1 MVEQHTVRT
10 TCPYCGVGCG
20 VLATPQPDGRVT
32 IAGDPDHPANFGR
45 LCSKGSAL
53 GETLS
58 LDGRL
63 LHPEIAD
70 RRVTWDKAL
79 EEVANRFNQTIS
91 EHGPSSVAI
100 YGSGQLLTEDYYV
113 ANKLMKGFVG
123 SANID
128 TNSRLCMA
136 SSVAGHKRAFGS
148 DTVPGNYE
156 DLEQAD
162 LIVLVGSNLGW
173 CHPVLY
179 QRIVAA
185 RAARPDM
192 KIVLIDPRRTVSAD
206 IAEIHL
212 PISPDG
218 DSALF
223 VGLLAHLEQQGIT
236 DSDYVS
242 AYTSGYEAALLTA
255 EDWDI
260 ARVAEATGLSPL
272 SISRFYDLFAR
283 TKKVVTVYSQ
293 GVNQSAAG
301 SDKVN
306 AIINCHLATGRIG
319 RPGMGPFSV
328 TGQPNAMGGR
338 EVGGLANM
346 LAAHMDF
353 TPEAIDRVS
362 RFWGS
367 DSVAHGPGLKAVDL
381 FAAMAR
387 GDIKAVWIMATNP
400 VDSMPEADVVRDA
413 LKACP
418 FVVVSDM
425 NRHTDTMEL
434 AHVRLPAAGWGE
446 KDGTVTNSERRISRQ
461 RPFLPLPGEA
471 RPDWWIIKEVAKR
484 LGHGAAFSYFSPGQ
498 IFAEHVALS
507 GFEND
512 GSRDFDL
519 SGLSGAD
526 YETMTPVQW
535 PVRSKPTARMF
546 GDGKFFTTDGKARF
560 LPVQPPPPFAPAPGQ
575 FILNTGR
582 VRDHWHTMTRTG
594 KASRLSAH
602 MAEPFVEVHPADAN
616 ALGIRRA
623 NLVRLTNRHGSALV
637 RALVTDR
644 QQRGQLFV
652 PMHWTDQFASNGR
665 VDTLVTG
672 KTDPVSGQPALKMA
686 QVHAEPV
693 GVRLY
698 GFLVAAQKPALGTDY
713 WALAPAPHGYR
724 AEIALFE
731 EPADWSDFLADTF
744 GTDAVFQSI
753 RDERS
758 GRRAFVLVENGR
770 LLAALYTSPDPVLV
784 SRQWAVDLLSET
796 DLTASI
802 VLAGRPGADRP
813 DGGAIVCSCMGVGIN
828 TITEAVTRHG
838 CTSVEA
844 VGALTRAG
852 TNCGSCRAEIRGIVD
867 ANRLVAA
874 E

>member
-1 MVEQHTVRT
+1 MTTTRT

-20 VLATPQPDGRVT
+20 VLATPQADGSVT

-70 RRVTWDKAL
+70 KRVSWDEAL
-79 EEVANRFNQTIS
+79 DEVAHRFKQAIS
-91 EHGPSSVAI
+91 EHGPNSVAI

-156 DLEQAD
+156 DLEEAD

-185 RAARPDM
+185 RAARPEM
-192 KIVLIDPRRTVSAD
+192 KVVLIDPRRTVSAD
-206 IAEIHL
+206 IAELHL
-212 PISPDG
+212 PVAPDG

-223 VGLLAHLEQQGIT
+223 VGLLAHLDHLGVT
-236 DSDYVS
+236 DSDYIS
-242 AYTSGYEAALLTA
+242 SFTTGFEAALLTA

-272 SISRFYDLFAR
+272 SIARFYDLFAR
-283 TKKVVTVYSQ
+283 TQKVVTVYSQ

-319 RPGMGPFSV
+319 KPGMGPFSV

-353 TPEAIDRVS
+353 TADAVDRVS

-367 DSVAHGPGLKAVDL
+367 ETVARAPGLKAVDL

-387 GDIKAVWIMATNP
+387 GEIKAVWIMATNP
-400 VDSMPEADVVRDA
+400 VDSMPEADAIRDA

-425 NRHTDTMEL
+425 NRQTDTMDL

-446 KDGTVTNSERRISRQ
+446 KNGTVTNSERRISRQ
-461 RPFLPLPGEA
+461 RPFLALPGEA
-471 RPDWWIIKEVAKR
+471 RPDWWIIKEVARR
-484 LGHGAAFSYFSPGQ
+484 LGHGHAFAYFDPAQ

-507 GFEND
+507 AFENE

-519 SGLSGAD
+519 SGLAGAD
-526 YETMTPVQW
+526 YEAMAPVQW
-535 PVRSKPTARMF
+535 PVRSRPTARMF
-546 GDGKFFTTDGKARF
+546 GDGKFYTPDGKARF
-560 LPVQPPPPFAPAPGQ
+560 LPIQPPPPFAPAPGS

-594 KASRLSAH
+594 KAARLSAH
-602 MAEPFVEVHPADAN
+602 MAEPYVEIHPADAN
-616 ALGIRRA
+616 ALGVRRA
-623 NLVRLTNRHGSALV
+623 GLVRLSNRHGSTLV
-637 RALVTDR
+637 RALITDR
-644 QQRGQLFV
+644 QLRGQVFV
-652 PMHWTDQFASNGR
+652 PMHWTEQFASNGR
-665 VDTLVTG
+665 VDVLVTG

-693 GVRLY
+693 GMRLY
-698 GFLVAAQKPALGTDY
+698 GFLVAQNRPNLAADY
-713 WALAPAPHGYR
+713 WAIAPATHGWR
-724 AEIALFE
+724 GEIALVE
-731 EPADWSDFLADTF
+731 EPQDWAGYLAATF
-744 GTDAVFQSI
+744 GTDQAFQSI

-770 LLAALYTSPDPVLV
+770 LVAALYTAPDPVLV
-784 SRQWAVDLLSET
+784 SRQWAVELLGEA
-796 DLTASI
+796 DLTAST

-828 TITEAVTRHG
+828 TITQAVTHHG

-867 ANRLVAA
+867 AHRLIAA